1 MIGLAVS
8 SDSAS
13 WQSKRM
19 SSTRATCR
27 FLAVPVTHA
36 PQPSADQHSTMAD
49 VSIVVHEVKCSA
61 LRCSALRLRTSCGC
75 GTLVKLWIFVE
86 LANCAAVEI
95 LTMYM
100 PIVEQATQHSARTQA
115 RQAGRQAGRQADKVR
130 VRVEDGQGQHRG
142 QAQVDVRQ
150 PGRLRMCLHGRT
162 SGPSLAAGIERMRPR
177 IDRHTARRR

>member
-115 RQAGRQAGRQADKVR
+115 RQAGRQAGRQAAGR
-130 VRVEDGQGQHRG
+130 QGQGQGRG
-142 QAQVDVRQ
+142 RARSASRTGAGRRAPAWSFAHVSPRTYLRAQS
-150 PGRLRMCLHGRT
+150 
-162 SGPSLAAGIERMRPR
+162 SGW
-177 IDRHTARRR
+177 D